1 MPQLL
6 FGPPPGGAAA
16 PPFAAGAP
24 LGDPREQR
32 ALGAARL
39 RPGDPLL
46 GALDAGAG
54 LLRAAHGL
62 DHHHFEGQG
71 VGDGEVGMDGWGL
84 RIGLFW
90 SYSGMEMLGWMD
102 GDDWV
107 ILVICWDG
115 MGVEMLCLGYWEWDV
130 VDED

>member
-1 MPQLL
+1 MIAGTLAL
-6 FGPPPGGAAA
+6 SCHNFFLGHPPGAAA
-16 PPFAAGAP
+16 PPPAAGAP

-32 ALGAARL
+32 APGAARL

-71 VGDGEVGMDGWGL
+71 VGDGDGWDGWMGVEDWTLLVIFWDGDVGMDGWG
-84 RIGLFW
+84 
-90 SYSGMEMLGWMD
+90 
-102 GDDWV
+102 
-107 ILVICWDG
+107 
-115 MGVEMLCLGYWEWDV
+115 
-130 VDED
+130 